1 MMSVVVKN
9 PLRQGLHWAGDGRA
23 ATRNRGKVT
32 LSAGEA
38 VEGEQEE
45 RNGEEGNA
53 DALMSVLVRITVVV
67 RTHSQSACA
76 VHVHAYAH
84 RSARMHTQVR
94 RPLRGALA
102 LAEQLAPPD
111 KQHSSQQSH
120 LQPLQPP
127 LQEASPASAAERAQA
142 DASVVCGSPGDVR
155 TRPAGGGEE
164 GLGRAQGEAGGGS
177 LMSMVVKEPLRK
189 SGWVE
194 REEED
199 KADRNGVW
207 GAKRAPGLVTIMV
220 KQPLRQFVWGSSPEK
235 GGKRLELDDRGSEE
249 VGMAD
254 DCEDLDDVQ
263 GVMQSDS
270 HWNFGLRGPLPPAGT
285 RVPAA
290 DTSGVLQ
297 LVCCA

>member
-1 MMSVVVKN
+1 
-9 PLRQGLHWAGDGRA
+9 
-23 ATRNRGKVT
+23 
-32 LSAGEA
+32 
-38 VEGEQEE
+38 
-45 RNGEEGNA
+45 
-53 DALMSVLVRITVVV
+53 
-67 RTHSQSACA
+67 
-76 VHVHAYAH
+76 
-84 RSARMHTQVR
+84 
-94 RPLRGALA
+94 
-102 LAEQLAPPD
+102 
-111 KQHSSQQSH
+111 
-120 LQPLQPP
+120 
-127 LQEASPASAAERAQA
+127 
-142 DASVVCGSPGDVR
+142 
-155 TRPAGGGEE
+155 
-164 GLGRAQGEAGGGS
+164 
-177 LMSMVVKEPLRK
+177 MSMVVKEPLRK

-297 LVCCA
+297 LVCVCVCVCE